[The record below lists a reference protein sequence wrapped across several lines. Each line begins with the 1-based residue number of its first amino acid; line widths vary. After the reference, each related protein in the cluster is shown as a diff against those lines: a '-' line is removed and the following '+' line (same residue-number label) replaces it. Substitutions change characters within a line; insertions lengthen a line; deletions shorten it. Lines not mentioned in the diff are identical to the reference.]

1 MLTNEDWQAV
11 AADHAM
17 TIAMLRSEIDVLT
30 DRLRDYERRLEKI
43 VQVVDDVL
51 GTGSETALRPVWRL
65 E

>member
-30 DRLRDYERRLEKI
+30 ERLKIYEGRLEEI
-43 VQVVDDVL
+43 VRIVGDVL
-51 GTGSETALRPVWRL
+51 DNRE
-65 E
+65 